1 MPTSYGQSHSRQSHN
16 RQSPSV
22 PPIIVMGVQG
32 SGKTTIGE
40 LLAARLGVPLVDGD
54 SLHSKENKQWMAS
67 GRALSDAQRLPWLN
81 EVGDRLALG
90 AGSGVVLAC
99 SALKRSYRDLLR
111 EHAPTMLTVFARGD
125 IDLIRARI
133 GARQHEYMPPS
144 LLRTQFDDLEERQDD
159 EPGVT
164 VDIADAPEQIVE
176 QVIEFIT
183 GEGNIT
189 ASEGNNSKSTSTST
203 SPKKVT
209 TGEGETDTRGRRRP

>member
-1 MPTSYGQSHSRQSHN
+1 MPTSYGQSESGQSHN

-111 EHAPTMLTVFARGD
+111 DHAPTMLTVFARGD

-164 VDIADAPEQIVE
+164 VDIADTPEQIVQ
-176 QVIEFIT
+176 QVIELIT
-183 GEGNIT
+183 GEGTIT
-189 ASEGNNSKSTSTST
+189 SSEGSKNTSTSTST
-203 SPKKVT
+203 KKVT
-209 TGEGETDTRGRRRP
+209 TGEGEACTGGRRRP